1 MDCVVTV
8 MEQRPPLLSR
18 RSRATLGVLIALGLA
33 CHGVAGPA
41 APSAIIDGDVAA
53 DIRYLAD
60 PAREGR
66 GVGTVGSA
74 MASRFIV
81 ARYRALG
88 LEGAFDEDCK
98 APASC
103 RSTFFQSFDVDGRP
117 ARNVV
122 ALLRGTDS
130 LLAGQYV
137 LVGAHY
143 DHLGLSP
150 MFSNDPHLGVA
161 LRPGADDNA
170 SGTAAVLELARRFA
184 ARPAARSFL
193 FVNFDA
199 EEPGMLGSELFVRY
213 PPAELDSIALM
224 LNLDMV
230 GRLRRRDL
238 LIDGSGAP
246 EPLRVM
252 ADSVARSKAVRSVR
266 WSGSVGRSDHATF
279 AAVHVPTIMLTSG
292 EHTDYH
298 RVTDVAARIDVVGLL
313 RVVDVA
319 EGIVRAAASREW
331 VPPARARAAP

>member
-1 MDCVVTV
+1 MMLGRGRGARTLL
-8 MEQRPPLLSR
+8 PLLALLHACRTSTSTPTPAR
-18 RSRATLGVLIALGLA
+18 TSGVTDDIAF
-33 CHGVAGPA
+33 
-41 APSAIIDGDVAA
+41 
-53 DIRYLAD
+53 LAD

-66 GVGTVGSA
+66 GVGSLGSA
-74 MASRFIV
+74 AASRFIV

-88 LEGAFDEDCK
+88 LEGAFDEDC
-98 APASC
+98 ATPQSC
-103 RSTFFQSFDVDGRP
+103 RSTFFQTFDVDGKP

-122 ALLRGTDS
+122 ALLRGADS
-130 LLAGQYV
+130 VLDGQFV

-150 MFSNDPHLGVA
+150 MFSNDPKLGVA
-161 LRPGADDNA
+161 VRPGADDNA

-184 ARPAARSFL
+184 ARPAERSIL

-213 PPAELDSIALM
+213 PPTELDSIVLM

-238 LIDGSGAP
+238 LIDGTGAP
-246 EPLRVM
+246 EVVRAM
-252 ADSVARSKAVRSVR
+252 ADSVAKAKGVRSVR

-279 AAVHVPTIMLTSG
+279 AAMHVPTIMLTSG

-298 RVTDVAARIDVVGLL
+298 RVSDVAARIDTQGLL
-313 RVVDVA
+313 RIVDVA
-319 EGIVRAAASREW
+319 EGIIRAAASRER
-331 VPPARARAAP
+331 VPPARARATP

>member
-1 MDCVVTV
+1 MTRMSRSAAWRLALALTV
-8 MEQRPPLLSR
+8 AC
-18 RSRATLGVLIALGLA
+18 RAPASIPVSPRGS
-33 CHGVAGPA
+33 GVAE
-41 APSAIIDGDVAA
+41 
-53 DIRYLAD
+53 DIAFLAD

-66 GVGTVGSA
+66 GVGSPGSA
-74 MASRFIV
+74 AASRFIV

-88 LEGAFDEDCK
+88 LEGAFDEDC
-98 APASC
+98 ATPQRC
-103 RSTFFQSFDVDGRP
+103 RSTFIQTFDVDGAP

-122 ALLRGTDS
+122 AMLRGTDS
-130 LLAGQYV
+130 ALAGQFV

-150 MFSNDPHLGVA
+150 MFSNDPKLGVA
-161 LRPGADDNA
+161 VRPGADDNA
-170 SGTAAVLELARRFA
+170 SGTAAVLELAQRFA
-184 ARPAARSFL
+184 AHPAARSIL

-213 PPAELDSIALM
+213 PPTELDSIVLM

-238 LIDGSGAP
+238 LIDGSGAS
-246 EPLRVM
+246 EVLRAM
-252 ADSVARSKAVRSVR
+252 ADSVARAKAVRAVR

-298 RVTDVAARIDVVGLL
+298 RVSDVAARIDTQGVLRIVG
-313 RVVDVA
+313 VA
-319 EGIVRAAASREW
+319 EGIIRAAASRAW
-331 VPPARARAAP
+331 APPAGARAAP